1 MNQNHSVRVNRELL
15 LEFFLTFARA
25 EFALKNSGFVT
36 GGEDSAAPHWDKFAN
51 TLKDNFKKDR
61 TKELEAA
68 VGYILV
74 NPPMK
79 QVLWNGN
86 LMWEANLP
94 NNGLSETEVLFIL
107 VRRIRNNLFHGGK
120 HNFDVSS
127 DTERTTQLLRYALLI
142 VKEGVSILPNVKAAY
157 DQAAI

>member
-1 MNQNHSVRVNRELL
+1 VNQPVRVDRELL
-15 LEFFLTFARA
+15 LEFFLVFARA

-36 GGEDSAAPHWDKFAN
+36 GGEDSALPHWDRFA
-51 TLKDNFKKDR
+51 TAIKDQFRKDKTR
-61 TKELEAA
+61 ELEAA
-68 VGYILV
+68 VDYIML

-79 QVLWNGN
+79 QVLRGGN

-94 NNGLSETEVLFIL
+94 NNGMSETQVLFVL

-120 HNFDVSS
+120 HNFDVFE
-127 DTERTTQLLRYALLI
+127 DTGRTTQLLRSALVI
-142 VKEGVSILPNVKAAY
+142 VQESLSVLPNVKATY